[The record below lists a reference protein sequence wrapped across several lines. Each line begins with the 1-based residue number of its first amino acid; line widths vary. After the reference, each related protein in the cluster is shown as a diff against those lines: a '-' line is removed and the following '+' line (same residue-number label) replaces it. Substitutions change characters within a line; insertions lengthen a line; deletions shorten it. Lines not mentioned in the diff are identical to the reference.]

1 MVRIIDYKARMSAEG
16 EPFLA
21 LIVQGGI
28 TLVKSKETGLY
39 YATAKKANIPST
51 FDEETCKSL
60 IGQTSD
66 KHFMAANTVPVSIEE
81 LSRRHTIPVFAKDN
95 ESTISHQEFIET
107 IAYVSDQIF
116 GGETILKPSV
126 RVSHPTKGR
135 IPSAVGKPAK

>member
-39 YATAKKANIPST
+39 YATAKKASIPCT

-60 IGQTSD
+60 IGQELEGSVEKVDCDPYEFISEQTGEI
-66 KHFMAANTVPVSIEE
+66 ME
-81 LSRRHTIPVFAKDN
+81 LSHRWVFVK
-95 ESTISHQEFIET
+95 E
-107 IAYVSDQIF
+107 
-116 GGETILKPSV
+116 GETIQQ
-126 RVSHPTKGR
+126 
-135 IPSAVGKPAK
+135 AVKEEVPEEEPELV